1 MKPSNI
7 NSAPLYNSR
16 IIDTYIKLIKAK
28 YSYINISDLLN
39 YAGME
44 PYQVEDEGHWF
55 TQEQINL
62 FYEELERLSGN
73 KEIAGEA
80 GRYAASPDA
89 LGVMRQYILAFI
101 GLAKAYEKL
110 GHVASKFTR
119 SSVYQS
125 RLISPNK
132 VEITVTPNEGVHEK
146 QFQCENRIGYFEAF
160 AMMFNYNLPEIEHP
174 ECLFKGGKVC
184 RYTVSWKESRTASLK
199 KIRSAAAISVL
210 TAFLGGIFLFPLSA
224 LISFLAAPVLVVLLL
239 NWYTAIIERREL
251 VAAIDNLKGTT
262 DKLLDQINLNYN
274 NALTI
279 NEIGQALS
287 KQIDINDILIKVVQ
301 VLEKR
306 LDYDRGLVFLSNQE
320 KTRLIFQAG
329 FGYTEEQL
337 NLLKKND
344 FHLDRPDSKGVFVIS
359 FREQRAIL
367 VSDIEEI
374 AGSLSPRSIEI
385 AEQLGAKSFICC
397 PIVYE
402 GESLGLL
409 LVDNK
414 RKKRPLN
421 QSDINLLMGITPEIG
436 ICIHNAMLIESAIKQ
451 FKSVIQVLAASI
463 DARDPL
469 TSGHSEKV
477 AEYAVGICKEM
488 GLQEDYSEMLQI
500 AALLHDYGKIGIDDN
515 ILKKPGKLNPE
526 EAEIIKTHTVKTKSI
541 LDRMHFKGI
550 YRDIPEIAWSHH
562 EKVDGSGYPRGLRGE
577 DILLGARIIAVA
589 DFFEAI
595 TSKRHYREPM
605 PLNEAFDLLKRA
617 AGSDYD
623 DKVVSA
629 FTDYYHK
636 NNIPD
641 DTKNQLP

>member
-1 MKPSNI
+1 MKRLNT

-28 YSYINISDLLN
+28 YSYINIGELLS

-44 PYQVEDEGHWF
+44 RYQVEDEGHWF

-89 LGVMRQYILAFI
+89 LGVMRQYILAFM

-110 GHVASKFTR
+110 GQVASKFTR

-125 RLISPNK
+125 RLVSPNK

-146 QFQCENRIGYFEAF
+146 QFQCENRMGYFEAF
-160 AMMFNYNLPEIEHP
+160 AMMFNYSLPEIEHH
-174 ECLFKGGKVC
+174 ECLFRGGRVC
-184 RYTVSWKESRTASLK
+184 RYTVSWKESRTASLR
-199 KIRSAAAISVL
+199 KIRSVAAISL
-210 TAFLGGIFLFPLSA
+210 LAAFLGGTFLFPLSA
-224 LISFLAAPVLVVLLL
+224 LISFLAVPGLIVLLL

-279 NEIGQALS
+279 NEVGQALS

-306 LDYDRGLVFLSNQE
+306 LDYDRGLVFLSNQD
-320 KTRLIFQAG
+320 KARLIFQAG

-344 FHLDRPDSKGVFVIS
+344 FHLNRPESKGVFVIS

-409 LVDNK
+409 VVDNK
-414 RKKRPLN
+414 KKKRPLN

-436 ICIHNAMLIESAIKQ
+436 ICIHNAMLIESALKQ

-477 AEYAVGICKEM
+477 AEYAAGICTEM
-488 GLQEDYSEMLQI
+488 GLPDDYSEMLQI

-515 ILKKPGKLNPE
+515 ILKKPGKLTPE
-526 EAEIIKTHTVKTKSI
+526 EAETIKTHTVKTKSI

-562 EKVDGSGYPRGLRGE
+562 EKVDGSGYPRGLSGE
-577 DILLGARIIAVA
+577 DIPLGARIIAVA

-617 AGSDYD
+617 VGSDYD
-623 DKVVSA
+623 ERVVAA
-629 FTDYYHK
+629 FTNYYTK
-636 NNIPD
+636 NNVND
-641 DTKNQLP
+641 DAANKLS